1 MQSTLCVS
9 RDSIFAASQNYF
21 AVLWLDLYV
30 FKARYDIRIVFGQ
43 KEKYGRNPLSLF
55 FAQHSFRISK

>member
-9 RDSIFAASQNYF
+9 RDSIFAANQNHF

-43 KEKYGRNPLSLF
+43 KEKYGSQSFVMF
-55 FAQHSFRISK
+55 FRAA